1 MQHGNHSVVILHTE
15 RVPLSS
21 SSTERGHVQCVTHP
35 SSVSAAA
42 VAAARLGAR
51 SHGCWCCIT
60 KGPLIPGT
68 ETRPKARPRP
78 AVQPPPRNRWTR
90 RTNQAGRSRVPH
102 RRGSSLCKLAACLQ
116 GRCAANCRSEA
127 ATGGQTLLE
136 LPRLFVTHHRNLVR
150 HLHATSNQTKRHHH
164 APEQSALAASLVAS
178 SSLPDA
184 LPMSFVCLAPLHLQ

>member
-90 RTNQAGRSRVPH
+90 RTNQAERRIVEDRRSASWQPAYKDVALPTAAPRPPPAA
-102 RRGSSLCKLAACLQ
+102 RR
-116 GRCAANCRSEA
+116 
-127 ATGGQTLLE
+127 
-136 LPRLFVTHHRNLVR
+136 F
-150 HLHATSNQTKRHHH
+150 
-164 APEQSALAASLVAS
+164 S
-178 SSLPDA
+178 SSLAFSSRTTATLYVTCTPPA
-184 LPMSFVCLAPLHLQ
+184 TRPSATTTRRNSQPSQHPS